1 MKKRYNKPF
10 FGILR
15 AIIVALAIGLAPSF
29 AFAQSTGQEFYE
41 QGNTLYNQ
49 KKYTEAVASYTKAI
63 QLQPSSQAKAYLNC
77 ARAYVMLKDYANGV
91 RFYGYYSEVE
101 VGSATDRKVAGE
113 LKAARRK
120 LKSDSPMPR
129 PDAQTNVLSQI
140 ESTIAQGGPFY
151 NRQGGLAFA
160 YYDVLLR
167 TGFAE
172 PLLKTLQRKLVDGL
186 LAEIQADIKP
196 LPEQVLPALDRVGW
210 EFVRN
215 KLGRLSQFPD
225 VLVDATRISRIENTA
240 KAWEAYYRGQYAE
253 ASALFDL
260 AINDNDPIL
269 AAYWGRMMTSF
280 QTGPENTVIA
290 NIERAER
297 AYDAVGQK
305 GLNVFFAV
313 LKAQAYRNLGD
324 YKSSL
329 EWLSKMGQI

>member
-10 FGILR
+10 FGIIR
-15 AIIVALAIGLAPSF
+15 AILLALAIGLVPHF
-29 AFAQSTGQEFYE
+29 AFAQSTGQEYYE
-41 QGNTLYNQ
+41 QGNSLYNQ
-49 KKYTEAVASYTKAI
+49 KKYTEAVASYIKAI
-63 QLQPSSQAKAYLNC
+63 QLQPNSQTKSYLNC

-91 RFYGYYSEVE
+91 RFYRYYNDVE
-101 VGSATDRKVAGE
+101 VGGASDRKVAGE

-120 LKSDSPMPR
+120 LKNDSPMPR

-172 PLLKTLQRKLVDGL
+172 PLLYALQRKLVDGL
-186 LAEIQADIKP
+186 LAEIQKDIKP
-196 LPEQVLPALDRVGW
+196 PPEQVLPALDRVGW
-210 EFVRN
+210 EFIRT
-215 KLGRLSQFPD
+215 KLDRLTQFPD
-225 VLVDATRISRIENTA
+225 VLIDTTKISRIENTA
-240 KAWEAYYRGQYAE
+240 RAWEAYYRGQYAE

-260 AINDNDPIL
+260 AINDTDPIL

-290 NIERAER
+290 NIERTER
-297 AYDAVGQK
+297 AYNLAGHK
-305 GLNVFFAV
+305 GLDVFFAV

-329 EWLSKMGQI
+329 EWLSKIGKT